1 MSNQDAFE
9 TEYCSKCFEP
19 IMGRSKGNCPTC
31 GEPLVP
37 ISFEERLKRDGNAGK
52 VSGIFYKAAQI
63 TLAVAYAVHLAYCVR
78 GIVRLASG
86 YKVEPVMS
94 VMIGH
99 WNEESVLQPIEY
111 YGLFWAVVIGAF
123 TLIILAYGIPM
134 IISNNPKGLRV
145 FVAGAEGFGQ
155 FMLFTMNFIGFGLLF
170 AALFM
175 MVISEAVI
183 GRKKL
188 KDRRLKQIYKKRYG
202 AVDSKE
208 WRCEN
213 CGYIN
218 VKNDSECKSCGKY
231 K

>member
-19 IMGRSKGNCPTC
+19 TMGRCKGNCPTC

-37 ISFEERLKRDGNAGK
+37 ISFEERLKRGGKSGK

-63 TLAVAYAVHLAYCVR
+63 TIAAAYAVHLAYCVR
-78 GIVRLASG
+78 GIVRLVSG
-86 YKVEPVMS
+86 YTVKPVMS

-99 WNEESVLQPIEY
+99 WNEKSIFQPIEY
-111 YGLFWAVVIGAF
+111 YGLFPIAAMGA
-123 TLIILAYGIPM
+123 LALLILAYGVTE
-134 IISNNPKGLRV
+134 IISNNPKELRV

-155 FMLFTMNFIGFGLLF
+155 LMIFTRNFLGFGLLF
-170 AALFM
+170 AALLM
-175 MVISEAVI
+175 LIISELVI
-183 GRKKL
+183 GRKKPR
-188 KDRRLKQIYKKRYG
+188 DMRLKQIYKKRYG

-208 WRCEN
+208 WRCER